1 MEASGDDL
9 RDQAIKNLKAKR
21 DFMSHLATF
30 AGVNVFLILIWA
42 VTGGTDEFFWPIFP
56 IIGWGVF
63 GILPHYWSVYRG
75 DGITEDKIQQEMS
88 RMGGGVSGDGTGQ
101 APSPQS
107 GPRSKQP
114 PP

>member
-1 MEASGDDL
+1 MAAEESDALREA
-9 RDQAIKNLKAKR
+9 AIQNLKAKR
-21 DFMSHLATF
+21 DFWSHFATF

-56 IIGWGVF
+56 LIGWGVF

-75 DGITEDKIQQEMS
+75 DGITEDKIQREMDRLGSTPGASGQGS
-88 RMGGGVSGDGTGQ
+88 RGT
-101 APSPQS
+101 